1 MKDWAYLRTL
11 LALAGVRPR
20 QLLLAV
26 LAGAVTLLSA
36 LTLTVLSGWL
46 ITRAWEMPPVLDLSV
61 AITAVRALGIS
72 RSVFRYIDR
81 LVSHRLALSALTTL
95 RSRLFN
101 AIVSGGGTGGVAHL
115 RSRGEGLSRLV
126 SDADR
131 VTDLIVRT
139 LVPGG
144 VALVLSLTAVIL
156 AGALHP
162 GAAVIMVVGF
172 LFTGVV
178 TPWLAAR
185 AARHRRHIDAQDELA
200 ARIDESLRNRA
211 EVEAAGVAGEH
222 AERTRRASARF
233 SRAEAEAERPEALG
247 DAVHS
252 WATGLTAAGVLVL
265 AVLTYPG
272 EPVWLG
278 MLVMLPLAAF
288 EAHGQL
294 AKAAVRAELAAISA
308 RRLVDLVDG
317 HDGAAPEPVDA
328 APLRLEDTH
337 LRASGLRCRYGEIPW
352 DLDLAPGERMV
363 VRGPSGCG
371 KTTLLQT
378 LGGLLPPRAGELT
391 LGGRVLTDVGQDVL
405 RSTIRVHA
413 EDEWVFATTIRE
425 NVKVGNSRATGELVA
440 ECLAAVGLDDW
451 VNGLSEGMDTVLA
464 DGAGSLSSGQRR
476 RLLLARAL
484 VSESPVL
491 LIDEPTEH
499 IDADGAAE
507 LLDMLLNR
515 RLPGGRADRSVILVT
530 HQSPDDAGVEV
541 DKVSVDKRPAP
552 VA

>member
-1 MKDWAYLRTL
+1 MRDWAHLRRL

-20 QLLLAV
+20 QLVVAV
-26 LAGAVTLLSA
+26 LAGSVTLLSA

-72 RSVFRYIDR
+72 RSVFRYVDR

-101 AIVSGGGTGGVAHL
+101 AIVSGGRGAERL
-115 RSRGEGLSRLV
+115 RSRGDGLSRLV

-144 VALVLSLTAVIL
+144 VASVLSLASVIL
-156 AGALHP
+156 AGILHP
-162 GAAVIMVVGF
+162 VAAVIMVAGF

-178 TPWLAAR
+178 TPRLAAR
-185 AARHRRHIDAQDELA
+185 AARAGRHIDAQDELG
-200 ARIDESLRNRA
+200 ARIEESLSNRA
-211 EVEAAGVAGEH
+211 EVEAAGVAEEH

-233 SRAEAEAERPEALG
+233 SRAEADAERPEALG

-252 WATGLTAAGVLVL
+252 WATGLTAAAVLVL

-272 EPVWLG
+272 DPVWLG
-278 MLVMLPLAAF
+278 MLVMIPLAAF

-294 AKAAVRAELAAISA
+294 AKAAVHAEQAAVSA

-317 HDGAAPEPVDA
+317 HGGGEPAATDA
-328 APLRLEDTH
+328 APLPLADAH
-337 LRASGLRCRYGEIPW
+337 LRARGLVPRYGDLTW
-352 DLDLAPGERMV
+352 DLDLAPGERVV

-378 LGGLLPPRAGELT
+378 LGGLLAPRAGELT
-391 LGGRVLTDVGQDVL
+391 VGGRDVSGIDQDVL
-405 RSTIRVHA
+405 RSTIRVHV
-413 EDEWVFATTIRE
+413 EDEWVFATTVRE
-425 NVKVGNSRATGELVA
+425 NIVVGNARASDELVDD
-440 ECLAAVGLDDW
+440 CLAAVGLGDW
-451 VNGLSEGMDTVLA
+451 VSGLPGGVDTVLA

-484 VSESPVL
+484 VSEAPVL

-499 IDADGAAE
+499 VDAEGAAE

-515 RLPGGRADRSVILVT
+515 PLPGGRAERSVILVT
-530 HQSPDDAGVEV
+530 HQSREDAGVEV
-541 DKVSVDKRPAP
+541 DQVSVEKRPAP
-552 VA
+552 AG

>member
-1 MKDWAYLRTL
+1 MKDWTYLRRL

-20 QLLLAV
+20 QLALAV
-26 LAGAVTLLSA
+26 AAGSVTLLSA

-46 ITRAWEMPPVLDLSV
+46 ITRAWEMPPVLDLGV

-72 RSVFRYIDR
+72 RSVFRYLDR
-81 LVSHRLALSALTTL
+81 LLSHRLALSALTTL

-101 AIVSGGGTGGVAHL
+101 GIVSDNRGAAHL
-115 RSRGEGLSRLV
+115 RSRGEGLSLLV

-139 LVPGG
+139 LVPAG
-144 VALVLSLTAVIL
+144 VALVLSVSAVIL
-156 AGALHP
+156 AGVLHP
-162 GAAVIMVVGF
+162 SAAVIMILGF

-185 AARHRRHIDAQDELA
+185 AARDGRHISTQDELG
-200 ARIDESLRNRA
+200 ARIDESLSNRA
-211 EVEAAGVAGEH
+211 EVEAAGVAQQH

-233 SRAEAEAERPEALG
+233 SAAEAEAERPEALG
-247 DAVHS
+247 DAIHS
-252 WATGLTAAGVLVL
+252 WATGLTAAAVLIL
-265 AVLTYPG
+265 AVLTYTG

-278 MLVMLPLAAF
+278 MLVMIPLAAF
-288 EAHGQL
+288 ESHAQL
-294 AKAAVRAELAAISA
+294 AKAAVHAEQAAVSA
-308 RRLVDLVDG
+308 RRLVELTDG
-317 HDGAAPEPVDA
+317 HDGAPPAARDA
-328 APLRLEDTH
+328 APLPLQRTH
-337 LRASGLRCRYGEIPW
+337 LRATDLVGQYGEVTW
-352 DLDLAPGERMV
+352 NLALAPGERMV

-378 LGGLLPPRAGELT
+378 LGGLIPARAGEVT
-391 LGGRVLTDVGQDVL
+391 LGERDLAEFDQDVL

-413 EDEWVFATTIRE
+413 EDEWVFATTVRE
-425 NVKVGNSRATGELVA
+425 NVMVANSRASEQLVA
-440 ECLAAVGLDDW
+440 ECLAAVGLEDW
-451 VNGLSEGMDTVLA
+451 VAGLSAGMDTVLA

-484 VSESPVL
+484 VSEAPVL

-499 IDADGAAE
+499 LDADGAAQ
-507 LLDMLLNR
+507 LLDLLLNR
-515 RLPGGRADRSVILVT
+515 RLPGARADRSVIVVT
-530 HQSPDDAGVEV
+530 HVSPDDARVEV
-541 DKVSVDKRPAP
+541 DEVSVDKRPVP